1 MTTIITDTTIVTC
14 DPQRAIH
21 YGAGMAVEDRR
32 IAAIGPTAEI
42 EARYPDADRVDGRGR
57 AVFPGLINCHTHM
70 LATAD
75 RGILEDFGFPTTL
88 KFPTTGRGLL
98 DPDERNVFALLAAA
112 ESIRSGTTTLLEISD
127 RIPQYAD
134 SLADTGLR
142 LFLAENFNDIDDEQF
157 SVGRYEFSESKLD
170 SGLQRSTDL
179 ISDWHGRYS
188 GRVRCF
194 VAPHAPE
201 LCSPTLL
208 RRAVELADQ
217 NDLRYTIHLSQSSL
231 EVEGVMRTRGV
242 RPTQYLFAN
251 DFLSDRLVVA
261 HCRYV
266 DDSEIALLGQH
277 SVAISNNP
285 AIAARR
291 GAAAPA
297 FELGAAGCPIGMGSD
312 NMAEDMVE
320 VVRSALFHER
330 VRRNDEVWPQPEDV
344 LDWATI
350 GGARALGVAD
360 EVGSLEVGKKAD
372 LFMVN
377 LRRSH
382 LVPTLRVVSVFV
394 HQAQPADISDVM
406 VDGNWIMRDSRILTF
421 DEDDVIRQAETIG
434 HRVWSRLVTENPDV
448 PFPVRLPPGPLVS

>member
-1 MTTIITDTTIVTC
+1 MTIVISDTTIVTC
-14 DPQRAIH
+14 DAQRAIQ
-21 YGAGMAVEDRR
+21 YGAGLAVEDGR
-32 IAAIGPTAEI
+32 IVAVGPTSEV
-42 EARYPDADRVDGRGR
+42 EAGYPDAERVDGRGR
-57 AVFPGLINCHTHM
+57 AVFPGLVNCHTHM

-88 KFPTTGRGLL
+88 RFPTTGRGLL

-112 ESIRSGTTTLLEISD
+112 ESIRSGATTLLEISD
-127 RIPQYAD
+127 DIPRYAD

-142 LFLAENFNDIDDEQF
+142 LFLAENFNDVDDERLRL
-157 SVGRYEFSESKLD
+157 GRYEFSESKLD
-170 SGLQRSTDL
+170 AGLQRSADL
-179 ISDWHGRYS
+179 ISGWHGRHD

-194 VAPHAPE
+194 VSPHAPE
-201 LCSPTLL
+201 LCSPELL
-208 RRAVELADQ
+208 RRAVELAERHG
-217 NDLRYTIHLSQSSL
+217 LRYTIHLSQSSI

-266 DDSEIALLGQH
+266 DDSEIALLGRH
-277 SVAISNNP
+277 GVAVSNNP

-297 FELGAAGCPIGMGSD
+297 LELAAAGCPIGMGSD

-330 VRRNDEVWPQPEDV
+330 VRRNDETWPQPEDV

-360 EVGSLEVGKKAD
+360 EIGSLEVGKEGGPVHARPQTRTPRAD
-372 LFMVN
+372 AQGRVGVRSPGSAG
-377 LRRSH
+377 RRH
-382 LVPTLRVVSVFV
+382 RR
-394 HQAQPADISDVM
+394 
-406 VDGNWIMRDSRILTF
+406 DG
-421 DEDDVIRQAETIG
+421 
-434 HRVWSRLVTENPDV
+434 
-448 PFPVRLPPGPLVS
+448 